1 MSLVRFVVAKREL
14 LTESRLARSYVT
26 GSDEVASFCRAYLT
40 DDYLIVESNDDGSL
54 CFALPWP
61 LPEMGDWMV
70 STSTLMNRERPYLL
84 EVELARGIVFRL
96 RDQMALW
103 EHMGLRIPDELRE
116 LVALATQHFSRAATH
131 QDDPN
136 AAAEHA
142 LQAIHV
148 AAGACTQLSQVYTD
162 QAIKIRRNQ
171 TEKLTT
177 LMATRLP
184 PKVPRGVIASE
195 IKETFNMAAV
205 SCSWG
210 DLELSEA
217 KYNWSV
223 SDLPIRWAATEGL
236 RIACGPLLEFDDQ
249 LVPDWAFLW
258 EGDFET
264 LSSLMLSH
272 VENVVK
278 RYRGKVQLW
287 NVASKINRSGVLSLS
302 DEQRLQ
308 IVATAVNMVRN
319 LDPQT
324 PIVVGIDQPWGEYR
338 SRKETDLMP
347 IDFADALERNDLGIA
362 GFNLELNI
370 GYEELSTALRNPLA
384 MSRLVDIW
392 SVRLETPLMVS
403 IRLPSSSEERAD
415 AAKTKISV
423 CEETPDLVSPDWQA
437 KWVGERVPLLIA
449 KGAVQILVWD
459 QLDDKHAKQWP
470 HSGLFDIEGNP
481 KPLVNVLKDLRKEY
495 LE

>member
-26 GSDEVASFCRAYLT
+26 GSDEVASFCRAYMT
-40 DDYLIVESNDDGSL
+40 DDYLVVESNDEGSL

-61 LPEMGDWMV
+61 LPGVGDWLI
-70 STSTLMNRERPYLL
+70 SSSTLMNREQPYQL

-96 RDQMALW
+96 RDQMAVW
-103 EHMGLRIPDELRE
+103 EHMGLQVSESLRTS
-116 LVALATQHFSRAATH
+116 VAKATKHFSRAATN
-131 QDDPN
+131 QDDPPT
-136 AAAEHA
+136 AAKHA
-142 LQAIHV
+142 LEAIHT
-148 AAGACTQLSQVYTD
+148 AADACSELSSIYSE
-162 QAIKIRRNQ
+162 QAIKIRRGQ
-171 TEKLTT
+171 QAKLTT

-184 PKVPRGVIASE
+184 KKVPRGVVASE
-195 IKETFNMAAV
+195 VKATFNMAAV
-205 SCSWG
+205 SCGWG

-223 SDLPIRWAATEGL
+223 SDMPIRWAATEGL
-236 RIACGPLLEFDDQ
+236 RVACGPLLEFDDN

-258 EGDFET
+258 ESDFET

-287 NVASKINRSGVLSLS
+287 NVASKINRSGVLALS

-308 IVATAVNMVRN
+308 IVATAVNMVKN
-319 LDPQT
+319 LDPNT

-338 SRKETDLMP
+338 ARKETDLLP

-403 IRLPSSSEERAD
+403 IRLPSSSEKSPSAP
-415 AAKTKISV
+415 KINVAV
-423 CEETPDLVSPDWQA
+423 CEEDPELVSPEWQA
-437 KWVGERVPLLIA
+437 NWVSERVPLLLA
-449 KGAVQILVWD
+449 KGAVQVLVWD
-459 QLDDKHAKQWP
+459 QLNDMQLNDWP
-470 HSGLFDIEGNP
+470 NSGLFDKDGNP
-481 KPLVNVLKDLRKEY
+481 KPLLGVMKNLRQEY